1 MGNLRWEFTDADE
14 PGVAYLSLPIT
25 GEEARSL
32 LRGARPKVVPRAFVT
47 ESGRYADVMTLGW
60 PGLYALSPS
69 LSSTMG
75 HFRGVASSP
84 LLIDGGPTD
93 FKVLSVT
100 GRCGSVDYSK
110 SIELDRTDGF
120 VRLRGLHVGT
130 PSDGVEVAV
139 PTNLESVLVT
149 ARAAET
155 LTRLNFE
162 NISLVSIDT
171 EEFDITDQKLSA
183 GNS

>member
-1 MGNLRWEFTDADE
+1 MGR
-14 PGVAYLSLPIT
+14 
-25 GEEARSL
+25 
-32 LRGARPKVVPRAFVT
+32 
-47 ESGRYADVMTLGW
+47 
-60 PGLYALSPS
+60 
-69 LSSTMG
+69 
-75 HFRGVASSP
+75 FRGVAFSP
-84 LLIDGGPTD
+84 LVIDGGPAD

-110 SIELDRTDGF
+110 SIQLNRTDGF
-120 VRLRGLHVGT
+120 VRLRGLHVDT
-130 PSDGVEVAV
+130 PSDGAEVAV

-155 LTRLNFE
+155 LRRLNFE

-183 GNS
+183 GSS

>member
-1 MGNLRWEFTDADE
+1 MGSLGWEFADADE
-14 PGVAYLSLPIT
+14 PGVAYLSLPVT

-75 HFRGVASSP
+75 RFRGVAFSP
-84 LLIDGGPTD
+84 LVIDGGPAD

-100 GRCGSVDYSK
+100 GRCGSVDYNK
-110 SIELDRTDGF
+110 SIQLNRTHGF
-120 VRLRGLHVGT
+120 VRLRGLRVDT
-130 PSDGVEVAV
+130 PRDGAEVAV

-149 ARAAET
+149 ARVAET
-155 LTRLNFE
+155 LRRLNFE

-171 EEFDITDQKLSA
+171 EEFDISDKKLSA